1 MFLKH
6 DRLKHNF
13 HHLHIHTM
21 KLTAIC
27 LFSAIYA
34 AAYTLAS
41 GLQPTIPSVSNEA
54 APEPTGLTAEDHAA
68 LK

>member
-1 MFLKH
+1 
-6 DRLKHNF
+6 
-13 HHLHIHTM
+13 M

-41 GLQPTIPSVSNEA
+41 DLQPTIPSISNEA
-54 APEPTGLTAEDHAA
+54 APEPTGLTAEEHAA

>member
-1 MFLKH
+1 VFLTTVKH
-6 DRLKHNF
+6 QY
-13 HHLHIHTM
+13 HHPHIHTM

-41 GLQPTIPSVSNEA
+41 DLQPTIPSISNEA
-54 APEPTGLTAEDHAA
+54 APEPTGLTAEEHAA
-68 LK
+68 LQ